1 MKEKV
6 CNLHHFMTRI
16 KKYTFRT
23 RIECAFKISLLVVS
37 LGSWVD
43 GILAFCFS
51 LFTEFSV
58 FSEIHWILCTLNII
72 STKEGEREMIG
83 RDFPSSYFPFYT
95 KIPSSSNFYPSWQS
109 HLWRKRTKTAS
120 IYKYQVLISPPTC
133 HYFW

>member
-23 RIECAFKISLLVVS
+23 RTECAFKISLLMVS

-43 GILAFCFS
+43 GILAYCFS

-58 FSEIHWILCTLNII
+58 H
-72 STKEGEREMIG
+72 
-83 RDFPSSYFPFYT
+83 
-95 KIPSSSNFYPSWQS
+95 
-109 HLWRKRTKTAS
+109 
-120 IYKYQVLISPPTC
+120 
-133 HYFW
+133 